1 MNKISLIIPS
11 NSSSFYVEDLLINL
25 LMWSQ
30 KPQELILINTSKK
43 IYNQKRANK

>member
-11 NSSSFYVEDLLINL
+11 NSTSFYVEDLLLNI

-30 KPQELILINTSKK
+30 KPQELIIINISQK
-43 IYNQKRANK
+43 I